1 MFSGIL
7 HIKSYLGNGFQELK
21 VIGIGTKRVIYIFF
35 MIMLLTVIDFVSY
48 KKNII
53 EIPENK
59 RPIINWI
66 IYIVLAVI
74 IVLFSQKGVTTEF
87 VYFQF

>member
-53 EIPENK
+53 
-59 RPIINWI
+59 
-66 IYIVLAVI
+66 VLAVI